1 MCISRLK
8 LLFDLSCQ
16 CIRLFY
22 CVNLTY
28 YLNLLQALSL
38 LCETVKGHSRV
49 KSKKGAKKEKIS
61 GSPWLQMDDNFLKL
75 FDSISLRI
83 VHLIDDSTDAS
94 DTSLKIAAIS
104 AIEILASAF
113 SSYHSVI
120 SVWLAS
126 IAKYITS
133 NNLPLSSSCLRTC
146 STLINVLG
154 PRSLS
159 ELPSIM
165 GKVINVSRSC
175 VVENTR
181 CSSEMSVHSSDLK
194 ESVMLS
200 VAVTL
205 EAVVEKLGGF
215 LNPYLGDI
223 LELLVL
229 HPNLVWGS
237 DSKLKLKADLIRKL
251 LTEKIPVSV
260 VVCHVDWYSMYD
272 SSRFIYLIITEICSR
287 FVSFCHLC

>member
-1 MCISRLK
+1 M
-8 LLFDLSCQ
+8 
-16 CIRLFY
+16 
-22 CVNLTY
+22 
-28 YLNLLQALSL
+28 
-38 LCETVKGHSRV
+38 
-49 KSKKGAKKEKIS
+49 KSKKGAKKEKVS
-61 GSPWLQMDDNFLKL
+61 ESPWLHMDDDFLKL

-83 VHLIDDSTDAS
+83 IHLIDDSTDAS
-94 DTSLKIAAIS
+94 DTSLKVAAVS
-104 AIEILASAF
+104 AIEILANAF

-120 SVWLAS
+120 SVWLAP

-146 STLINVLG
+146 STLVNVLG

-165 GKVINVSRSC
+165 GKVINVSHSC
-175 VVENTR
+175 VVENKR
-181 CSSEMSVHSSDLK
+181 CSSEMSVQSSDLK

-223 LELLVL
+223 LDLLVL

-237 DSKLKLKADLIRKL
+237 DSKLKLKADSIRKL

-260 VVCHVDWYSMYD
+260 KACQIDWYPSYD
-272 SSRFIYLIITEICSR
+272 FSHFIYLMITESFLGSSHFAT
-287 FVSFCHLC
+287 FVEIFYSCC

>member
-1 MCISRLK
+1 
-8 LLFDLSCQ
+8 
-16 CIRLFY
+16 
-22 CVNLTY
+22 
-28 YLNLLQALSL
+28 
-38 LCETVKGHSRV
+38 
-49 KSKKGAKKEKIS
+49 
-61 GSPWLQMDDNFLKL
+61 MDENFLKL
-75 FDSISLRI
+75 FDSISLKI
-83 VHLIDDSTDAS
+83 VHLIDDSTNAS
-94 DTSLKIAAIS
+94 DSSLKVAAVS

-113 SSYHSVI
+113 PSYHSII

-133 NNLPLSSSCLRTC
+133 NNLALSSSCLRTC
-146 STLINVLG
+146 GTLINVLG

-159 ELPSIM
+159 ELPTIM

-175 VVENTR
+175 VVENTIG
-181 CSSEMSVHSSDLK
+181 SSELSVQSLDSR

-200 VAVTL
+200 VAITL

-229 HPNLVWGS
+229 HPNLVSGS
-237 DSKLKLKADLIRKL
+237 DSKLKLKADFIRKL

-260 VVCHVDWYSMYD
+260 VVCLSCDCSC
-272 SSRFIYLIITEICSR
+272 FIYMKLTKSVSR
-287 FVSFCHLC
+287 FVLLCRLC